1 MYLPCDEKPALYSAK
16 LRLKY
21 LIMQGCHKIRIAY
34 YNSKLKI
41 KFVLKKVKCVFVTQK
56 YTQFVLIIWSIHG
69 SDISIWFSIPIAQP
83 HCNKLECVL
92 KTSQIFTIMKKSSKP
107 ICVSQFGKP
116 HWYVYAKSSD
126 APHVDHPT
134 IQLFH
139 SMLTRS
145 NMSSG
150 LF

>member
-21 LIMQGCHKIRIAY
+21 LIMQGCHKIQIAY

-69 SDISIWFSIPIAQP
+69 SDISIWFLIPIAQQT
-83 HCNKLECVL
+83 EYVL
-92 KTSQIFTIMKKSSKP
+92 QTTQVFTIMKKRSKP
-107 ICVSQFGKP
+107 ICFSQFGQSY
-116 HWYVYAKSSD
+116 WYVWAKSSD
-126 APHVDHPT
+126 PPYVDHLK
-134 IQLFH
+134 IQSF
-139 SMLTRS
+139 TQC
-145 NMSSG
+145 
-150 LF
+150 